1 MGTEPRLLVPDVHT
15 SCTVIRGDR
24 LSGTTVRVMNVR
36 SEDVILKA
44 ETSVAELNPVSV
56 VGSWPRSTQL
66 STPG

>member
-1 MGTEPRLLVPDVHT
+1 
-15 SCTVIRGDR
+15 
-24 LSGTTVRVMNVR
+24 MNVR